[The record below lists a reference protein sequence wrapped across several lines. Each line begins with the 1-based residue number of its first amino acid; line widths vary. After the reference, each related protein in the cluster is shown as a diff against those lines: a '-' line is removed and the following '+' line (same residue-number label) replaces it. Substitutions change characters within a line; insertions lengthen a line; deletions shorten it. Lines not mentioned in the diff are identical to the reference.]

1 MFRFPAHSLYW
12 RIAIG
17 FIACIAIML
26 AIQGALLLWMVS
38 RFDPDSRT
46 NFTLRVANDLA
57 RALVH
62 DPGLDVDH
70 FVRANYSSPPRAFY
84 VIMTDRTVVA
94 IGDRPPQAEAV
105 DGVLRQFERPNLT
118 AIPRSWEVAPY
129 WAAPIMVD
137 GHVRGT
143 VAVVPQD
150 IVHELGPRI
159 AAIGGTLVIVG
170 TLLAAQFI
178 FAPAHRRLKALQS
191 AARDLGG
198 GNLEARA
205 PVDGLD
211 EVSAVARVFNQMAE
225 AIAEHA
231 KQMADA
237 DRMRRLLL
245 ADVSHELMTPLTA
258 MRGYQEKLAADRR
271 LADAPDLANYVSII
285 GEETLRVEH
294 IVRDLLDLARLE
306 GGGGSL
312 DTQDVFTESL
322 LGRVAARHEVA
333 AQERGI
339 RFFTRVE
346 PGAELLYG
354 DPLRLEQA
362 LQNLAANAL
371 RHVGPGGT
379 VSVIARLNGRNVEIA
394 VRDTGS
400 GIAPEHMP
408 FIFDRFYKADP
419 SRASSD
425 AGSGLGLSIVKA
437 IIERHGGTVMVTS
450 VPGVE
455 TVFTISIAATA
466 RGVDADT
473 LF

>member
-1 MFRFPAHSLYW
+1 
-12 RIAIG
+12 
-17 FIACIAIML
+17 
-26 AIQGALLLWMVS
+26 
-38 RFDPDSRT
+38 
-46 NFTLRVANDLA
+46 
-57 RALVH
+57 
-62 DPGLDVDH
+62 
-70 FVRANYSSPPRAFY
+70 
-84 VIMTDRTVVA
+84 
-94 IGDRPPQAEAV
+94 
-105 DGVLRQFERPNLT
+105 
-118 AIPRSWEVAPY
+118 VAPY
-129 WAAPIMVD
+129 WAAPILVD
-137 GHVRGT
+137 GYVRGT

-150 IVHELGPRI
+150 IVQELGPRF
-159 AAIGGTLVIVG
+159 AAIGVALIIVG

-178 FAPAHRRLKALQS
+178 FAPAHRRLKALQA
-191 AARDLGG
+191 AARELGA
-198 GNLEARA
+198 GNLDARA
-205 PVDGLD
+205 PIDGRD

-231 KQMADA
+231 KQMAAA

-258 MRGYQEKLAADRR
+258 IRGYQERLAADRR
-271 LADAPDLANYVSII
+271 LADVHDLSNYVGII

-294 IVRDLLDLARLE
+294 IVHDLLDLARLE

-322 LGRVAARHEVA
+322 LGRVAARHEA
-333 AQERGI
+333 TARERGI
-339 RFFTRVE
+339 ALVTRVE

-371 RHVGPGGT
+371 RHVSAGGT
-379 VSVIARLNGRNVEIA
+379 VSVVARMNGRAVEIA
-394 VRDTGS
+394 VSDTGS
-400 GIAPEHMP
+400 GIAPEHIP

-437 IIERHGGTVMVTS
+437 IVERHGGSVVVTS

-455 TVFTISIAATA
+455 TVFTISLPTA
-466 RGVDADT
+466 GHGVDADT
-473 LF
+473 VF